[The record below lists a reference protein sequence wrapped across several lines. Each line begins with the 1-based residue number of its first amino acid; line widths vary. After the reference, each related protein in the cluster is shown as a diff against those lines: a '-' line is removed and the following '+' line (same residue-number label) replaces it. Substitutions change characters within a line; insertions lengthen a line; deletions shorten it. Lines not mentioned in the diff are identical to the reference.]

1 VYNRDV
7 NTLHKIPGYEGEE
20 YNHISN
26 PLLKNDESTNYGH
39 TERILMATVLRDLLA
54 PQE

>member
-7 NTLHKIPGYEGEE
+7 NTLYEISGHIGEE
-20 YNHISN
+20 YNHISD
-26 PLLKNDESTNYGH
+26 PLLKNNEYSNYGH
-39 TERILMATVLRDLLA
+39 TERILVATVLRDLIA

>member
-7 NTLHKIPGYEGEE
+7 NTLYEIPGHTGEE
-20 YNHISN
+20 YNQISD
-26 PLLKNDESTNYGH
+26 PLFKNDEYTNYGH
-39 TERILMATVLRDLLA
+39 TERILIAMVLRNLIA